1 MTLSSS
7 SNKSKQNNMAEA
19 EMSGIP
25 VHNSVLNS
33 MANTCNSVNKKEVFG
48 PIIDEGGL
56 SAILINLL
64 QFGMNKECKD
74 KLTDS

>member
-1 MTLSSS
+1 
-7 SNKSKQNNMAEA
+7 MAEA

-25 VHNSVLNS
+25 VHNLVLNS
-33 MANTCNSVNKKEVFG
+33 MSNTCNSLNKKEVFG

-56 SAILINLL
+56 SAIVIDLL

-74 KLTDS
+74 NSLHRPANCK